1 MKTKFDNRQ
10 LAHVWAQQTQDAGDG
25 SNFYF
30 RGPSIYSYGSHF
42 EIARFITR
50 KGARAVLF
58 TTRTYSVT
66 TARHLGFARGAL
78 HGLSVPVFNVPD
90 IDAAARGSDATRDYY
105 KGAVD
110 ALMLR
115 AARARGSATPVRCWN
130 EAIAL
135 AEEAN
140 DYAAF
145 FGRRWRIKAPQ
156 LAPEVLATYRERVAR
171 QARRDKAKQ
180 AKREA
185 ERAAL
190 HAESLRAWRAG
201 ESDSLNWPGPT
212 ALRIAHDRIET
223 SRGAHVPLEVAPL
236 VWRLVTKHRD
246 TGLGWAA
253 GLGDRPRLGDFTLD
267 AISADGDITAGCHSI
282 PYAEL
287 RGIAV
292 QLGYIREGQP

>member
-1 MKTKFDNRQ
+1 MTTNAHNYGGPLSAV
-10 LAHVWAQQTQDAGDG
+10 LAAEE
-25 SNFYF
+25 S
-30 RGPSIYSYGSHF
+30 
-42 EIARFITR
+42 
-50 KGARAVLF
+50 RAVLF

-66 TARHLGFARGAL
+66 TAKHLSFARGAL
-78 HGLSVPVFNVPD
+78 HGLNVPVFHVPD
-90 IDAAARGSDATRDYY
+90 IDASARGSDATRDHYRA
-105 KGAVD
+105 AVD

-130 EAIAL
+130 EAVAL

-236 VWRLVTKHRD
+236 VWRLVTLSRRR
-246 TGLGWAA
+246 GLSWAP
-253 GLGDRPRLGDFTLD
+253 GQDDPRPRLGDFTLD
-267 AISADGDITAGCHSI
+267 AISAGGDITAGCHVI
-282 PYAEL
+282 PFAEL
-287 RGIAV
+287 LGIAH
-292 QLGYIREGQP
+292 QLGYDTRAES